1 MLDFSQLNLYIL
13 RALSRFI
20 KAKGK
25 EQPEI
30 EGSKMLFPFLRNST
44 GMGKKG
50 LKSVPELD
58 MKLNTELDLE

>member
-13 RALSRFI
+13 RALSLFI

-30 EGSKMLFPFLRNST
+30 EGSKKAVAIFKVTWGFYCR
-44 GMGKKG
+44 
-50 LKSVPELD
+50 
-58 MKLNTELDLE
+58 